1 MTDNLDEEVIFD
13 ALLHHFLFPSFFE
26 VQLFSSIN
34 KRMMIMMM
42 MMMMM
47 IMMMIMETTRGFLEK
62 LFKFPLFTQPCFFFP
77 VGAVLYFFIIY
88 HQHHFIVHF

>member
-1 MTDNLDEEVIFD
+1 MTHNLDEEGIID

-42 MMMMM
+42 
-47 IMMMIMETTRGFLEK
+47 IMMMILETTRGFLEK

-77 VGAVLYFFIIY
+77 IGAVLYFLIIY

>member
-1 MTDNLDEEVIFD
+1 MTHNLDEEGIFD

-34 KRMMIMMM
+34 KGLMI
-42 MMMMM
+42 M

-77 VGAVLYFFIIY
+77 IGAVLYFFIIY

>member
-1 MTDNLDEEVIFD
+1 MTHNLDEEGIFD

-47 IMMMIMETTRGFLEK
+47 IMMMIMETTRG
-62 LFKFPLFTQPCFFFP
+62 
-77 VGAVLYFFIIY
+77 VLHSAHSRLY
-88 HQHHFIVHF
+88 HVN

>member
-1 MTDNLDEEVIFD
+1 MTHNLDEEGIFD

-42 MMMMM
+42 MM
-47 IMMMIMETTRGFLEK
+47 IMETTRGFLEK

-77 VGAVLYFFIIY
+77 IGAVLYFFIIY